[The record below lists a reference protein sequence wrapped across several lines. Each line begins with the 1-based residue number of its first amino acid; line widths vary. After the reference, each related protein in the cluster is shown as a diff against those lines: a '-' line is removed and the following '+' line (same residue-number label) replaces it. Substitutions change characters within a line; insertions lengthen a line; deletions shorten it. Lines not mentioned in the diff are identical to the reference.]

1 MENCIFCKIVEGVI
15 PSTKIYENDHVL
27 AFADISPATKGH
39 TLLIPKRHCVDLF
52 EMDSELAAQVFSVVP
67 KVAQLLK
74 DTHNCQGLNL
84 INNNGSLAGQCVFHY
99 HLHLI
104 PRYEN
109 DEFAEKFWQQYA
121 IKTD

>member
-39 TLLIPKRHCVDLF
+39 TLLIPKRHCIDIF
-52 EMDSELAAQVFSVVP
+52 EMDSELAVQVFSVVS
-67 KVAQLLK
+67 KVAHLLK
-74 DTHNCQGLNL
+74 DIHNCQGLNL
-84 INNNGSLAGQCVFHY
+84 INNNGSSAGQCVFHY
-99 HLHLI
+99 HLHLV